1 MPDPIYA
8 PVRRASV
15 SRIEWADTQHVA
27 PSQIEAQQL
36 ADAEA
41 ACNPEAYRH
50 SPVVRIGR
58 FRLGEEVTA

>member
-8 PVRRASV
+8 PVRRATV
-15 SRIEWADTQHVA
+15 SRIEWVDTQHVA
-27 PSQIEAQQL
+27 PSQNEAQAL

-41 ACNPEAYRH
+41 ACNPAAYQA